1 MMDADGRVHMLEQGP
16 SDAGPK
22 STGFSA
28 SQLLPE
34 GCNARK
40 VLAALQKLEGVPLPI
55 SPRDAALLP
64 LTPFERGY
72 VLGVLAEYRTWNE
85 GKGGT

>member
-1 MMDADGRVHMLEQGP
+1 MMDADGRVHMLEQGQG
-16 SDAGPK
+16 DAGPR
-22 STGFSA
+22 STGFS
-28 SQLLPE
+28 STELLPD
-34 GCNARK
+34 GCDARK

-72 VLGVLAEYRTWNE
+72 VLGVLAEYKTWNE
-85 GKGGT
+85 GRPGT